1 MKIIPLSLGFKKLN
15 NNTLEYPKF
24 KINKSPDNEFELEFD
39 TKYFDKKDIKVSIVP
54 INCDH
59 EVLWSVEA
67 KGSGINIFFGILSDI
82 GHNNGLWFIEIL
94 NEAKPFKIL
103 SDINK
108 KIDDKAMVRRW
119 FTLIPNSADFDG
131 LLKISA
137 SRL

>member
-1 MKIIPLSLGFKKLN
+1 MKIVPLSLGFKKLN

-24 KINKSPDNEFELEFD
+24 SINKNPYNEFELEFD

-67 KGSGINIFFGILSDI
+67 EGNGVNIFFGILSDI

-94 NEAKPFKIL
+94 NKTKPFKIL

-108 KIDDKAMVRRW
+108 RVDDKAMVRRW
-119 FTLIPNSADFDG
+119 FTLVQENKDFDG